1 MNKHLGG
8 MKMKLKQ
15 LEQLLAGEKV
25 EIKNGRI
32 SLEDDWFVVE
42 ERVEENFITIDGF
55 KNLELALK
63 RLGAK

>member
-1 MNKHLGG
+1 
-8 MKMKLKQ
+8 MKLKQ
-15 LEQLLAGEKV
+15 LERLLAGEKV

-32 SLEDDWFVVE
+32 YLEDDWFIVE
-42 ERVEENFITIDGF
+42 KKVEENFITIDGF

>member
-1 MNKHLGG
+1 
-8 MKMKLKQ
+8 MKLKQ

-42 ERVEENFITIDGF
+42 ERVEGNFITIDGF

-63 RLGAK
+63 SLGAK

>member
-1 MNKHLGG
+1 
-8 MKMKLKQ
+8 MKLKQ

-32 SLEDDWFVVE
+32 FLEDDWFVVE
-42 ERVEENFITIDGF
+42 EKVGDNFITIDGF

-63 RLGAK
+63 RLGGR